1 MLNRNLY
8 LVNLTSLFDI
18 LNEISDLINFN
29 IFEINKKDI
38 RMIHNNKNINFNNS
52 IFIINQFDI
61 LKNSKI
67 FNKKNCLIVNEEPIQ
82 IVNLIEKLNILFLK
96 KIFKEN
102 SQIKLNNYILNI
114 NDRLI
119 MSDQVSIKLTEKELN
134 ILLFLNS
141 KRNQPQNVEILQS
154 KIWGYGENLETH
166 TVETHIYRLR
176 KKISNKFSDYSF
188 IKSNKYGYF
197 L

>member
-1 MLNRNLY
+1 
-8 LVNLTSLFDI
+8 
-18 LNEISDLINFN
+18 
-29 IFEINKKDI
+29 
-38 RMIHNNKNINFNNS
+38 
-52 IFIINQFDI
+52 
-61 LKNSKI
+61 
-67 FNKKNCLIVNEEPIQ
+67 
-82 IVNLIEKLNILFLK
+82 
-96 KIFKEN
+96 
-102 SQIKLNNYILNI
+102 
-114 NDRLI
+114 

-176 KKISNKFSDYSF
+176 KKISNKFNDYSF

>member
-18 LNEISDLINFN
+18 LNEISDFINFN

-38 RMIHNNKNINFNNS
+38 RMIYNNKNINFNNS

-82 IVNLIEKLNILFLK
+82 IINLIEKLNILFLK

-119 MSDQVSIKLTEKELN
+119 MSDQVSLKLTEKELN

-176 KKISNKFSDYSF
+176 KKISNKFKDYNF

>member
-18 LNEISDLINFN
+18 LNEISDLIYFN

-176 KKISNKFSDYSF
+176 KKISNKFNDYSF